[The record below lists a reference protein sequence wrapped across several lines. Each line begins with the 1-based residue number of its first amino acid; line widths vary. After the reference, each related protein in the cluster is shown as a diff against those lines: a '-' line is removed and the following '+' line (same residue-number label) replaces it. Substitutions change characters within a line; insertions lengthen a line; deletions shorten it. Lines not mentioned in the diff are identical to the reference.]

1 MNKVFYILIL
11 GGFLNACTS
20 NTIIK
25 KPDNLIPKE
34 QMVDVLTDML
44 LASGGGNIKNK
55 LLHRKVNYFPFV
67 FEKHQ
72 IDSTRFKESDYYY
85 ISKIDEH
92 NEILKKVEI
101 RLKALKKVVEKEKK
115 IQDSLKRVAT
125 DLERKKRTQPLKS
138 VELELPKK

>member
-101 RLKALKKVVEKEKK
+101 RLKALKKVVEKEK
-115 IQDSLKRVAT
+115 
-125 DLERKKRTQPLKS
+125 
-138 VELELPKK
+138 